1 MEGFSQFGNPCECH
15 DPCFNGAVEQKL
27 GLFLGC
33 IGDEILAIHVGF
45 IVSSYKYFRIPS
57 LTNPEFHGS
66 IIIISQKILAKAL
79 SSFGFLDLL
88 LLHFFSKIIFVNNG
102 INYQPQLV
110 SSPEL

>member
-1 MEGFSQFGNPCECH
+1 MEGFSQFRNPCECD

-33 IGDEILAIHVGF
+33 IGDEILAIYVGF

-66 IIIISQKILAKAL
+66 IISQKNPCQSVEQLRISRSLAT
-79 SSFGFLDLL
+79 S
-88 LLHFFSKIIFVNNG
+88 FFSKIIFVNNG